1 MTILATDIL
10 TLLSK
15 AERLGAN
22 YDIKQQDDGFE
33 IQIYYVWHK
42 DDYYR
47 RSVFITNENEGTWD
61 KGDYPFDAMMDV
73 LDEEL
78 EEQKQKE
85 IKAQKRKELI
95 ARLTDEEK
103 ELLDLK

>member
-1 MTILATDIL
+1 MTIQATE
-10 TLLSK
+10 LLQLFAK
-15 AERLGAN
+15 ADKLDLSVRVNE
-22 YDIKQQDDGFE
+22 DKDGDYLIRIFE
-33 IQIYYVWHK
+33 LFSPEKFDEYV
-42 DDYYR
+42 
-47 RSVFITNENEGTWD
+47 VITQEGEGSD
-61 KGDYPFDAMMDV
+61 LKGDLGFYDMIVV
-73 LDEEL
+73 LDEKL

>member
-1 MTILATDIL
+1 MTILATNIL

-15 AERLGAN
+15 AERLGAL
-22 YDIKQQDDGFE
+22 YDIKQQDEGFE
-33 IQIYYVWHK
+33 IKIHYAWHK
-42 DDYYR
+42 YGYSH
-47 RSVFITNENEGTWD
+47 RSVFITNENESTWD
-61 KGDYPFDAMMDV
+61 KGDYEFDTLMGI

-78 EEQKQKE
+78 KKQKQKE